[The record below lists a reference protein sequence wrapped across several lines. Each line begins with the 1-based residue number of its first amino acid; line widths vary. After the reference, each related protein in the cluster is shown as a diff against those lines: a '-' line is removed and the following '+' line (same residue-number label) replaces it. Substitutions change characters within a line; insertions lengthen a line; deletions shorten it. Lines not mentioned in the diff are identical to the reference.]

1 MYGYV
6 QLIGYSPFFLL
17 SLYLY
22 IVAKIYINIYT
33 PSIKEYSI
41 DIYNDI
47 KDIIIIQ
54 LQKFSK

>member
-22 IVAKIYINIYT
+22 IVGKIYINIYT

-47 KDIIIIQ
+47 KYG
-54 LQKFSK
+54 LLCHVL

>member
-22 IVAKIYINIYT
+22 IVTKIYINIYT